1 MKKITFLDFLRYNY
15 SKSFAFFKESKTF
28 ILFSCTLFL
37 LFFIIGFVFPIFFR
51 EEIFKFIFDMKDI
64 FTGRSIPW
72 MISFIF
78 FNNLKASAFAIIFGI
93 ILGILPL
100 LTVVVNGYLVGFV
113 SREVVSV
120 EGISAMWRLV
130 PHGIFELPAII
141 FSIGLGLK
149 IGMSIFS
156 KKRAIKYNFKESIRF
171 FVFVVFPL
179 LLIAAIIEGVL
190 LGLSA

>member
-1 MKKITFLDFLRYNY
+1 MKKTTFSDFLRYNY
-15 SKSFAFFKESKTF
+15 SKSFAFFRESKTF

-37 LFFIIGFVFPIFFR
+37 LFFIIGFIFPIFFR
-51 EEIFKFIFDMKDI
+51 EEIFNFIFDMKDL
-64 FTGRSIPW
+64 FAGRSVLW

-78 FNNLKASAFAIIFGI
+78 FNNLQASAFAIIFGI
-93 ILGILPL
+93 VLGILPL
-100 LTVVVNGYLVGFV
+100 LTVVINGYLVGFV
-113 SREVVSV
+113 SREIVSV

-130 PHGIFELPAII
+130 PHGIFELPAIL

-149 IGMSIFS
+149 IGVSVFS
-156 KKRAIKYNFKESIRF
+156 KKRTTKYNLKESLRF

-190 LGLSA
+190 LGLSI

>member
-1 MKKITFLDFLRYNY
+1 
-15 SKSFAFFKESKTF
+15 
-28 ILFSCTLFL
+28 
-37 LFFIIGFVFPIFFR
+37 
-51 EEIFKFIFDMKDI
+51 MKDI